1 MPHDFLHDHRQF
13 ADLIRIVAEAQGIA
27 PALVEKDYWIMQS
40 LYGLQQL
47 GLTFELKGGTSLSK
61 GYGLISRFSED
72 IDIRIEPP
80 ADPPV
85 MIGRNHDKAAHVQ
98 SRKDFYDRLAQT
110 IVIDGITSVERDTAF
125 DDPRQYR
132 SAGIRLTY
140 ASINGSV
147 EGLKDGVLLEV
158 GFDDVAP
165 NEARD
170 ISSWAY
176 DFAASQVEIIDNRA
190 LGVACYH
197 PGHTLVEKLQAIST
211 KFRQQQ
217 ETGAFPPNFMRH
229 YYDVY
234 SLLQDPTVQA
244 FVGTQGISTT
254 RPSGS
259 RSSTI
264 RSSPRTRPSYSA
276 TQRPGPRCRRP
287 TLPRARSISA
297 ASRPLTTSW
306 PQSPSGRPSCK
317 SVASRHHQAGTIA
330 SPRTK
335 ALSDAMVARR
345 SAATSMLAIVSRS
358 SASAT
363 LRR

>member
-1 MPHDFLHDHRQF
+1 MPPDLLHNHPQF
-13 ADLIRIVAEAQGIA
+13 ADLLRIVANEQGIA

-72 IDIRIEPP
+72 IEIRIEPP

-85 MIGRNHDKAAHVQ
+85 MTGRNHDTAAHVQ
-98 SRKDFYDRLAQT
+98 GRKDFYDRLAQT

-132 SAGIRLTY
+132 SAGIRFTY
-140 ASINGSV
+140 AGINGSV

-165 NEARD
+165 NEPRD

-176 DFAASQVEIIDNRA
+176 DFAASRVEVIDNRA
-190 LGVACYH
+190 QGVACYH

-211 KFRQQQ
+211 KFRLQQ
-217 ETGAFPPNFMRH
+217 ETGAFPPDFMRH

-234 SLLQDPTVQA
+234 FLLQDPTVQG
-244 FVGTQGISTT
+244 FVGTKGYLDHKAKRFPKADNQ
-254 RPSGS
+254 
-259 RSSTI
+259 
-264 RSSPRTRPSYSA
+264 
-276 TQRPGPRCRRP
+276 
-287 TLPRARSISA
+287 
-297 ASRPLTTSW
+297 
-306 PQSPSGRPSCK
+306 
-317 SVASRHHQAGTIA
+317 VIA
-330 SPRTK
+330 ENE
-335 ALSDAMVARR
+335 AFMLSDAETRATLQKAY
-345 SAATSMLAIVSRS
+345 AAS
-358 SASAT
+358 SALYFRGQPAFDDILGEIVEWS
-363 LRR
+363 LEL

>member
-1 MPHDFLHDHRQF
+1 MPPDLLHNHPQF
-13 ADLIRIVAEAQGIA
+13 ADLIRIVADDQGIA

-80 ADPPV
+80 AEPPV
-85 MIGRNHDKAAHVQ
+85 MTGRNHDKPAHVQ

-110 IVIDGITSVERDTAF
+110 IVIDGITSVERDPAF
-125 DDPRQYR
+125 DDLRQYR
-132 SAGIRLTY
+132 SAGIRLAY

-176 DFAASQVEIIDNRA
+176 DYAASRVEILDNRA

-217 ETGAFPPNFMRH
+217 DTGVFPPNFMRH

-244 FVGTQGISTT
+244 FIGTQA
-254 RPSGS
+254 
-259 RSSTI
+259 
-264 RSSPRTRPSYSA
+264 Y
-276 TQRPGPRCRRP
+276 
-287 TLPRARSISA
+287 LDH
-297 ASRPLTTSW
+297 
-306 PQSPSGRPSCK
+306 K
-317 SVASRHHQAGTIA
+317 SKRFPKADNPVITENEAFILSNAGT
-330 SPRTK
+330 RQTLEK
-335 ALSDAMVARR
+335 AYAG
-345 SAATSMLAIVSRS
+345 S
-358 SASAT
+358 SALYFRGQPAFDEI
-363 LRR
+363 LARIAEWAPRL

>member
-1 MPHDFLHDHRQF
+1 MPRDFLHNHPQF
-13 ADLIRIVAEAQGIA
+13 ADLIRIVANDQGIA
-27 PALVEKDYWIMQS
+27 PGLVEKDYWIMQS

-47 GLTFELKGGTSLSK
+47 GMTFELKGGTSLSK

-80 ADPPV
+80 ADPAV
-85 MIGRNHDKAAHVQ
+85 MIGRNHDKPAHVQ

-110 IVIDGITSVERDTAF
+110 IAIDGITSIERDTAF
-125 DDPRQYR
+125 DETRQYR

-140 ASINGSV
+140 ASINGSI

-176 DFAASQVEIIDNRA
+176 DFAASRVEIIDNRA
-190 LGVACYH
+190 KGVACYH

-217 ETGAFPPNFMRH
+217 ETGTFPPNFMRH

-234 SLLQDPTVQA
+234 SLLQNPTVQA
-244 FVGTQGISTT
+244 FVGTRGYLDHKAKRFPKADNPVIIENEAFILSDPAT
-254 RPSGS
+254 R
-259 RSSTI
+259 
-264 RSSPRTRPSYSA
+264 A
-276 TQRPGPRCRRP
+276 TLQK
-287 TLPRARSISA
+287 AYA
-297 ASRPLTTSW
+297 ASSALYFRGQPAFDDILTE
-306 PQSPSGRPSCK
+306 
-317 SVASRHHQAGTIA
+317 IA
-330 SPRTK
+330 KWAPK
-335 ALSDAMVARR
+335 L
-345 SAATSMLAIVSRS
+345 
-358 SASAT
+358 
-363 LRR
+363 

>member
-1 MPHDFLHDHRQF
+1 MPPDLLHNHRQF

-85 MIGRNHDKAAHVQ
+85 MIGRNHDKPAHVRG
-98 SRKDFYDRLAQT
+98 RKDFYDRLAQT
-110 IVIDGITSVERDTAF
+110 IAIDGITSVERDTAF

-229 YYDVY
+229 YYGVY
-234 SLLQDPTVQA
+234 SLLQDPDVQA
-244 FVGTQGISTT
+244 FIGTQAY
-254 RPSGS
+254 RDHKAK
-259 RSSTI
+259 RF
-264 RSSPRTRPSYSA
+264 
-276 TQRPGPRCRRP
+276 
-287 TLPRARSISA
+287 PRADNPVIAENEAFVLSDPVTRATLQTAYA
-297 ASRPLTTSW
+297 ASSALYFSGQPAFDDILVEIANW
-306 PQSPSGRPSCK
+306 SPK
-317 SVASRHHQAGTIA
+317 
-330 SPRTK
+330 
-335 ALSDAMVARR
+335 L
-345 SAATSMLAIVSRS
+345 
-358 SASAT
+358 
-363 LRR
+363 

>member
-1 MPHDFLHDHRQF
+1 MPRDFLHNHRQF

-85 MIGRNHDKAAHVQ
+85 MVGRNHDKAAHVQ
-98 SRKDFYDRLAQT
+98 SRKDFYDRLALT

-125 DDPRQYR
+125 DEPRQYR

-140 ASINGSV
+140 DSINGSV

-217 ETGAFPPNFMRH
+217 ENGAFPPNFMRH

-244 FVGTQGISTT
+244 FVGTKGYLDHKAK
-254 RPSGS
+254 RFPK
-259 RSSTI
+259 
-264 RSSPRTRPSYSA
+264 A
-276 TQRPGPRCRRP
+276 DN
-287 TLPRARSISA
+287 A
-297 ASRPLTTSW
+297 
-306 PQSPSGRPSCK
+306 
-317 SVASRHHQAGTIA
+317 VIA
-330 SPRTK
+330 ENE
-335 ALSDAMVARR
+335 AFVLSDAETRATLQKAY
-345 SAATSMLAIVSRS
+345 AAS
-358 SASAT
+358 SALYFRGQPAFDDI
-363 LRR
+363 LAEIAIWVPKL

>member
-1 MPHDFLHDHRQF
+1 MPRDFLHNHRQF
-13 ADLIRIVAEAQGIA
+13 ADLIRIVADAQGIA

-165 NEARD
+165 NEARHV
-170 ISSWAY
+170 SSWAY
-176 DFAASQVEIIDNRA
+176 DFAASQVKVIDNRA

-244 FVGTQGISTT
+244 FVSTQGYLDHKAKRFPKLDNLVIAENEAFVLGDPAT
-254 RPSGS
+254 R
-259 RSSTI
+259 
-264 RSSPRTRPSYSA
+264 A
-276 TQRPGPRCRRP
+276 TLQR
-287 TLPRARSISA
+287 AYMA
-297 ASRPLTTSW
+297 
-306 PQSPSGRPSCK
+306 
-317 SVASRHHQAGTIA
+317 
-330 SPRTK
+330 
-335 ALSDAMVARR
+335 
-345 SAATSMLAIVSRS
+345 S
-358 SASAT
+358 SALYFRGQPAFDEI
-363 LRR
+363 LAEIAKWAPKL

>member
-1 MPHDFLHDHRQF
+1 MPRDFLHNHRQF
-13 ADLIRIVAEAQGIA
+13 GDLIRIVSEAQGIA

-85 MIGRNHDKAAHVQ
+85 MTGRNHDKPAHVQ

-165 NEARD
+165 NEARN

-176 DFAASQVEIIDNRA
+176 DFAASRVQILDNRA
-190 LGVACYH
+190 QAVACYH

-234 SLLQDPTVQA
+234 SLLQDSAVQVFIGTQAYLDHKAKRFPKADNPVIAENEA
-244 FVGTQGISTT
+244 FVLHDPDVRQKLQKA
-254 RPSGS
+254 
-259 RSSTI
+259 
-264 RSSPRTRPSYSA
+264 Y
-276 TQRPGPRCRRP
+276 
-287 TLPRARSISA
+287 A
-297 ASRPLTTSW
+297 ASSALYFRGQPDFDDILA
-306 PQSPSGRPSCK
+306 K
-317 SVASRHHQAGTIA
+317 IA
-330 SPRTK
+330 DSAPR
-335 ALSDAMVARR
+335 L
-345 SAATSMLAIVSRS
+345 
-358 SASAT
+358 
-363 LRR
+363 

>member
-1 MPHDFLHDHRQF
+1 MPPDLLHNHPQF
-13 ADLIRIVAEAQGIA
+13 ADLIRIVADDQGVA

-85 MIGRNHDKAAHVQ
+85 MTGRNHDRPAHVQ
-98 SRKDFYDRLAQT
+98 GRKDFYDRLAQT
-110 IVIDGITSVERDTAF
+110 LAIDGILSVERDTAF

-132 SAGIRLTY
+132 SAGIRLSY
-140 ASINGSV
+140 ASINGSID
-147 EGLKDGVLLEV
+147 GLKDGVLLEV

-165 NEARD
+165 NKARD

-176 DFAASQVEIIDNRA
+176 DYAASRVEILDNRA
-190 LGVACYH
+190 LAVACYH

-217 ETGAFPPNFMRH
+217 ATGVFPPNFMRH

-244 FVGTQGISTT
+244 FIAT
-254 RPSGS
+254 RAYLDHKARRFPKADNPVIAENEAFVLAD
-259 RSSTI
+259 RDVRQTLQNAYAASSALYFRGQPAFDDI
-264 RSSPRTRPSYSA
+264 LAKIAEWSPR
-276 TQRPGPRCRRP
+276 
-287 TLPRARSISA
+287 L
-297 ASRPLTTSW
+297 
-306 PQSPSGRPSCK
+306 
-317 SVASRHHQAGTIA
+317 
-330 SPRTK
+330 
-335 ALSDAMVARR
+335 
-345 SAATSMLAIVSRS
+345 
-358 SASAT
+358 
-363 LRR
+363 

>member
-1 MPHDFLHDHRQF
+1 MPPEFLHNHVQF
-13 ADLIRIVAEAQGIA
+13 ADLIRIVAENEGIA

-61 GYGLISRFSED
+61 GYRLISRFSED

-85 MIGRNHDKAAHVQ
+85 MVGRNHDKPAQVK

-110 IVIDGITSVERDTAF
+110 IVIDGITSVERDTTF
-125 DDPRQYR
+125 DDTRQYR

-140 ASINGSV
+140 ASINGSI

-165 NEARD
+165 NAARD

-176 DFAASQVEIIDNRA
+176 DYAADRVEILDNRA
-190 LGVACYH
+190 LAVACYH

-217 ETGAFPPNFMRH
+217 GAGVLPPNFMRH

-234 SLLQDPTVQA
+234 SLLRDPTVQD
-244 FVGTQGISTT
+244 FVGTQAYRDHKAKRFPKADNPVIAENEAFVLSD
-254 RPSGS
+254 
-259 RSSTI
+259 
-264 RSSPRTRPSYSA
+264 
-276 TQRPGPRCRRP
+276 
-287 TLPRARSISA
+287 LNARQKLEKAYA
-297 ASRPLTTSW
+297 ASSALYFRDQPGFDDILA
-306 PQSPSGRPSCK
+306 K
-317 SVASRHHQAGTIA
+317 IA
-330 SPRTK
+330 EWAPR
-335 ALSDAMVARR
+335 L
-345 SAATSMLAIVSRS
+345 
-358 SASAT
+358 
-363 LRR
+363 

>member
-1 MPHDFLHDHRQF
+1 
-13 ADLIRIVAEAQGIA
+13 
-27 PALVEKDYWIMQS
+27 
-40 LYGLQQL
+40 
-47 GLTFELKGGTSLSK
+47 
-61 GYGLISRFSED
+61 YGLISRFSED
-72 IDIRIEPP
+72 IDIRIAPP

-85 MIGRNHDKAAHVQ
+85 MTGRNHDKPAHVQ

-132 SAGIRLTY
+132 GAGIRLTY

-165 NEARD
+165 NEPRD

-176 DFAASQVEIIDNRA
+176 DFAASRVEILDNRA

-234 SLLQDPTVQA
+234 SLLQDPTVQGFA
-244 FVGTQGISTT
+244 GTQG
-254 RPSGS
+254 
-259 RSSTI
+259 
-264 RSSPRTRPSYSA
+264 YLDHKA
-276 TQRPGPRCRRP
+276 RRFP
-287 TLPRARSISA
+287 KADNP
-297 ASRPLTTSW
+297 
-306 PQSPSGRPSCK
+306 
-317 SVASRHHQAGTIA
+317 VIA
-330 SPRTK
+330 ENE
-335 ALSDAMVARR
+335 AFMLSDAETRATLQKAY
-345 SAATSMLAIVSRS
+345 AAS
-358 SASAT
+358 SALYFRGQPAFDDILAEIAKWSAK
-363 LRR
+363 L